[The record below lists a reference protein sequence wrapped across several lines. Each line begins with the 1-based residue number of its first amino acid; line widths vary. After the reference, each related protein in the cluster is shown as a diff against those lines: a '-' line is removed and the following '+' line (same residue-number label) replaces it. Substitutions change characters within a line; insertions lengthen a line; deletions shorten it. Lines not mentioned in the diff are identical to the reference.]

1 MTDRLIETQEKDR
14 KNHWLS
20 EWLVPNFLG
29 DQYVIYLLGCVLFS
43 FGANFFIYSKL
54 GTDPLDIFALGLC
67 KHLSFMTIGI
77 AQGGF
82 AAICL
87 MIWAVW
93 NKRLPILSPFV
104 TFFLCGTLIDI
115 FMGEKIRIGANV
127 ASFIPLSPWPL
138 MVAGV
143 CLCAY
148 GSSLIIMSGIGIRS
162 MDLVAI
168 TMVQKW
174 KVPFW
179 ACKGALEVIL
189 LASGWALGGPLGYGT
204 LFFLVFVGWLIQPLM
219 WANGRMFR
227 LPNHG
232 LRKQDAATPAVA

>member
-1 MTDRLIETQEKDR
+1 MEEKD
-14 KNHWLS
+14 KESHWLS
-20 EWLVPNFLG
+20 EWLIPRFTK
-29 DQYVIYLLGCVLFS
+29 DQYAIYLLGCVLFS

-54 GTDPLDIFALGLC
+54 GTDPLDVFSLGLRR
-67 KHLSFMTIGI
+67 HVDFMTVGL

-82 AAICL
+82 AAGCL
-87 MIWAVW
+87 LVWSIW

-115 FMGEKIRIGANV
+115 CMGEKIRVGVNV
-127 ASFIPLSPWPL
+127 ASLVPLSPWPL
-138 MVAGV
+138 MICGV
-143 CLCAY
+143 FLCAY

-179 ACKGALEVIL
+179 ACKGVLEVML
-189 LASGWALGGPLGYGT
+189 LVSGYLLGGPLGWGT
-204 LFFLVFVGWLIQPLM
+204 VFFLGFVGWMIQPLM
-219 WANGRMFR
+219 WANSKIFR
-227 LPNHG
+227 LPNYG
-232 LRKQDAATPAVA
+232 LAKSASTAAA